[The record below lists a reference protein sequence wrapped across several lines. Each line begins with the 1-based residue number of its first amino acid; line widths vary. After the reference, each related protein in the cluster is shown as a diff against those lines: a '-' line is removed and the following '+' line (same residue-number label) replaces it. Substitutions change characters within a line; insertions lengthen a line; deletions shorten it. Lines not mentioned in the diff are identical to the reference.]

1 MRIEVASIS
10 VLGNCRGKS
19 TAYANLV
26 QCSLPSASEGAAL
39 LPTRMGSIWRSHLGA
54 EHVCSLSS
62 SLLPKQCSPIT
73 YVAIVVHYNGSHYKW
88 SGGDLKFIGQLCRV
102 TCTYSIISY
111 KGFWHPPFLLSVWG
125 SWNPHLSWTPT
136 DMDDCMYWLS
146 AGHNCWE
153 IIPSA

>member
-1 MRIEVASIS
+1 MRIEWHQSLSLATA
-10 VLGNCRGKS
+10 GGKS

-26 QCSLPSASEGAAL
+26 QCSLPSASGGAAL

-62 SLLPKQCSPIT
+62 LLLPKQCSPLT
-73 YVAIVVHYNGSHYKW
+73 YIAIVVHYNGSHYKW
-88 SGGDLKFIGQLCRV
+88 SGGDSKFIGQLCRV
-102 TCTYSIISY
+102 TCIYSIISY
-111 KGFWHPPFLLSVWG
+111 KGFWHPPLLISDWG

-136 DMDDCMYWLS
+136 DMDDWLS